1 MVVFETSRALM
12 TREPP
17 PLTPT
22 ARSPAKMSPQTPPRG
37 GRSPGSPQEPYDIDD
52 LLKQLN
58 FNPKAPFMII
68 LVIAALLLS
77 LKSFYTVPAE
87 SEGVVLRFGRFHG
100 KVESGLRFKVPL
112 VDEVI
117 ILPTKRQL
125 KQEFGFGSGSDQL
138 RLRSKRRSYYRESS
152 REHELESNM
161 VTGDL
166 NSAEVEWVVQYRIT
180 DARKLLFDV
189 RDPENT
195 LHDLSESAMREV
207 VGDRTVDEV
216 ITVGR
221 QEIESEVLSRLQV
234 RCNEYGLGLTI
245 DQVQLKNVNPPKP
258 VQPSFNE
265 VNQAQQER
273 EKSINVANGEY
284 NRAVP
289 RAKGEADQRIQA
301 AQGYLDKRVNE
312 AQGDVNRFNALLA
325 EYLKAP
331 EVTKSRI
338 YFETMGEV
346 LPKLKGKMIL
356 DESLKGILPH
366 LNLNERPA
374 RSGGGR

>member
-1 MVVFETSRALM
+1 
-12 TREPP
+12 
-17 PLTPT
+17 
-22 ARSPAKMSPQTPPRG
+22 MSPSQQPPRG
-37 GRSPGSPQEPYDIDD
+37 GPPRGTPQDPYDIDD
-52 LLKQLN
+52 LLKAIN
-58 FNPKAPFMII
+58 FNAKAPFAIVV
-68 LVIAALLLS
+68 LGLLLILS

-100 KVESGLRFKVPL
+100 KVESGLRFKVQL

-138 RLRSKRRSYYRESS
+138 RLSSKRRSYYRESNS
-152 REHELESNM
+152 AHERESNM

-216 ITVGR
+216 ITIGR
-221 QEIESEVLSRLQV
+221 QEIESEVLAKLQS

-346 LPKLKGKMIL
+346 LPRLKGKMIL
-356 DESLKGILPH
+356 DDGLKSVLPH
-366 LNLNERPA
+366 LNLNRA
-374 RSGGGR
+374 SGAKP

>member
-1 MVVFETSRALM
+1 MSFS
-12 TREPP
+12 PP
-17 PLTPT
+17 NQSG
-22 ARSPAKMSPQTPPRG
+22 RSTPPRG
-37 GRSPGSPQEPYDIDD
+37 PNQPPNIDD
-52 LLKQLN
+52 VLKN
-58 FNPKAPFMII
+58 IPGGAKAPLVLLAIFCISI
-68 LVIAALLLS
+68 LTF
-77 LKSFYTVPAE
+77 KSFYTVPAN

-100 KVESGLRFKVPL
+100 KVDSGLRFKIPI

-125 KQEFGFGSGSDQL
+125 KQEFGFDSGSDQL
-138 RLRSKRRSYYRESS
+138 RLSEARQYSAYRGG
-152 REHELESNM
+152 RKEHEIERNM

-189 RDPENT
+189 RDPEST

-221 QEIESEVLSRLQV
+221 QEIESEVLVKLQTI
-234 RCNEYGLGLTI
+234 CNSYGLGLTI
-245 DQVQLKNVNPPKP
+245 DQVQLKNVNPPRP

-273 EKSINVANGEY
+273 EKAINVANGEY

-289 RAKGEADQRIQA
+289 RAKGVADQRIQSA
-301 AQGYLDKRVNE
+301 EGYLDKRVNE
-312 AQGDVNRFNALLA
+312 AQGDVNRFNALFA
-325 EYLKAP
+325 EYIKAP
-331 EVTKSRI
+331 EVTRHRI
-338 YFETMGEV
+338 FYETMGEV
-346 LPKLKGKMIL
+346 LPKLKEKTIL
-356 DESLKGILPH
+356 DSDLSGILPH
-366 LNLNERPA
+366 LNLNPNPA
-374 RSGGGR
+374 RK